1 MSPRQ
6 GGKQDLQMLGLRDFN
21 QVTFYATKAA
31 AQAALKDLGLGLGA
45 DVRPE
50 RACTRLSR
58 FWVIAVAPVGDP
70 GRGPRPAHR
79 AARLDAQVRGRLRP
93 REPRLVL
100 LPRPPDDRRTGAGVH
115 SGPALKAP
123 SPPAVRSPKPQ
134 RFRGSAIPAS
144 LFAQPGPLKTVMVSR
159 GPVVVRGTSRLC
171 FY

>member
-70 GRGPRPAHR
+70 GE
-79 AARLDAQVRGRLRP
+79 GR
-93 REPRLVL
+93 VL
-100 LPRPPDDRRTGAGVH
+100 LTAQRGWTLRCAVDCVHVSPGLSYCPGHPMTAGQAQEFTA
-115 SGPALKAP
+115 AL
-123 SPPAVRSPKPQ
+123 R
-134 RFRGSAIPAS
+134 
-144 LFAQPGPLKTVMVSR
+144 
-159 GPVVVRGTSRLC
+159 
-171 FY
+171 